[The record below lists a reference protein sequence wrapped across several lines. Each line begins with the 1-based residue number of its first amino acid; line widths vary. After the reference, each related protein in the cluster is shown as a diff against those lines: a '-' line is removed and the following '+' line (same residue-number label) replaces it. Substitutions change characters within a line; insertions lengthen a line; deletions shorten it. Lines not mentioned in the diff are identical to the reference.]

1 MSIVAFLLKFWCD
14 NMKMN
19 YLTLI
24 KLLPFSD
31 FFLSISDWLFNW
43 YPIRY
48 EGPLK
53 LIKLIINVRWLSCE
67 WFYTFEPLCFFK
79 RLSFLVTPSVLCC
92 YPLWLWKLEFSYIQ
106 RIIFI
111 WCHHMSHRV
120 FFQWWNWCLNPND
133 NCLLNTVV
141 TYLLYHTFLAIH
153 S

>member
-1 MSIVAFLLKFWCD
+1 MYDSPNILLYMKFTMQMKCHVLSQCRSIFFPKRKCSLWNRSPCPLLLLKFWCD

-48 EGPLK
+48 EGPVK

-92 YPLWLWKLEFSYIQ
+92 YPLWL
-106 RIIFI
+106 
-111 WCHHMSHRV
+111 
-120 FFQWWNWCLNPND
+120 
-133 NCLLNTVV
+133 
-141 TYLLYHTFLAIH
+141 
-153 S
+153 

>member
-48 EGPLK
+48 DGPLK

-67 WFYTFEPLCFFK
+67 WFYTFEPPCFFK
-79 RLSFLVTPSVLCC
+79 RLSFLVTPLSSLT
-92 YPLWLWKLEFSYIQ
+92 LKI
-106 RIIFI
+106 RIFI
-111 WCHHMSHRV
+111 YSKNNLYLVSSYESSFFFSMMKLV
-120 FFQWWNWCLNPND
+120 FESKW
-133 NCLLNTVV
+133 
-141 TYLLYHTFLAIH
+141 
-153 S
+153 